1 MGMESIND
9 ISNLIIQGWGYAKN
23 AVEFAIITVMIYF
36 VLYFLRGTRA
46 VSVLAG
52 IIMILLFTTF
62 LSLTLNLEVF
72 GWLLENLWTVFS
84 TAMIVIF
91 QPELRRAFAQLGSH
105 IGRHKKIEQKEAI
118 EEIVSAVMQMSFR
131 RCGALIIFE
140 RQIGMATFKN
150 SAVHLEAKVSSLLLQ
165 SIFYPNS
172 PLHDGALIIRGDTI
186 EAAHAILPLTQQPE
200 FAHQNIGTRHRAA
213 IGVTEETDAVA
224 VVVSEE
230 TGGISMAKRGSLKR
244 FLTPDQLFELL
255 TRELIDKPDRN
266 HPDDFGDEYGDAE
279 DSDDRE

>member
-1 MGMESIND
+1 MSPVLENVLYIYD
-9 ISNLIIQGWGYAKN
+9 LIRPYLDFGVI
-23 AVEFAIITVMIYF
+23 AVLIYCL
-36 VLYFLRGTRA
+36 LYFLRGTRGA
-46 VSVLAG
+46 SVLAG
-52 IIMILLFTTF
+52 CVIALIF
-62 LSLTLNLEVF
+62 LTLLTNVLKFEVLN
-72 GWLLENLWTVFS
+72 WLLENFWTVAS
-84 TAMIVIF
+84 VALVVIF
-91 QPELRRAFAQLGSH
+91 QPELRRAFAQLGSKSFAH
-105 IGRHKKIEQKEAI
+105 HANVQKRTIRET
-118 EEIVSAVMQMSFR
+118 VSAVTQMSR
-131 RCGALIIFE
+131 SKTGALIVFE

>member
-1 MGMESIND
+1 MSPVLENVLYIYD
-9 ISNLIIQGWGYAKN
+9 LIRPYLDFGVI
-23 AVEFAIITVMIYF
+23 AVLIYCL
-36 VLYFLRGTRA
+36 LYFLRGTRGA
-46 VSVLAG
+46 SVLAG
-52 IIMILLFTTF
+52 CVIALIF
-62 LSLTLNLEVF
+62 LTLLTNVLKFEVLN
-72 GWLLENLWTVFS
+72 WLLENFWTIASV
-84 TAMIVIF
+84 ALVVIF
-91 QPELRRAFAQLGSH
+91 QPELRRAFAQLGSKSFAH
-105 IGRHKKIEQKEAI
+105 HANVQKRTIRET
-118 EEIVSAVMQMSFR
+118 VSAVTQMSR
-131 RCGALIIFE
+131 SKTGALIVFE

-150 SAVHLEAKVSSLLLQ
+150 SAVHLEAKVSSLLMQ

-172 PLHDGALIIRGDTI
+172 PIHDGGLIIRGDKNW
-186 EAAHAILPLTQQPE
+186 AAQAILPLTQQPE

>member
-1 MGMESIND
+1 MSPVLENVLYIYD
-9 ISNLIIQGWGYAKN
+9 LIRPYLDFGVI
-23 AVEFAIITVMIYF
+23 AVLIYCL
-36 VLYFLRGTRA
+36 LYFLRGTRGA
-46 VSVLAG
+46 SVLAG
-52 IIMILLFTTF
+52 CVIALIF
-62 LSLTLNLEVF
+62 LTLLTNVLKFEVLN
-72 GWLLENLWTVFS
+72 WLLENFWTIASV
-84 TAMIVIF
+84 ALVVIF
-91 QPELRRAFAQLGSH
+91 QPELRRAFAQLGSKSFAH
-105 IGRHKKIEQKEAI
+105 HANVQKRTIRET
-118 EEIVSAVMQMSFR
+118 VSAVTQMSR
-131 RCGALIIFE
+131 SKTGALIVFE

-213 IGVTEETDAVA
+213 IGVTEETAAVA

-279 DSDDRE
+279 DSDDCE